1 MKRLG
6 LDLDGSSSGALMK
19 SFTSVTDKNER
30 LTLQHLSTRS
40 MQRAK
45 YFCTGSLDI
54 SKYAHYAL
62 SVPLYTHF
70 TSPIRRYADVMVHR
84 QLEAILQ
91 HEQQASLSS
100 PGGAGG
106 EFKFSLDTETVAKI
120 AQVCNT
126 KKEAARLAQE
136 QSQHLFLCVLIA
148 DLTKRYGPVIRTAT
162 VIGVL
167 DQAYDVLVPEFGQLE
182 KRLRIADLPT
192 EVSSIFTSLM
202 KRMLT
207 PLLSLVQSFMY
218 DEHTNSL
225 TIYWKKGVDVLSY
238 LVENNQDDHLARLHS
253 QVQHHAKMM
262 ESSSKQADAEKG
274 LFDDEDEQDDSAQ
287 GFSDAEKK
295 SASTEQHL
303 KSRDVSCYWLIY
315 ACSSTDR
322 WLRIQRAPLKFDGL
336 STKDGHAC
344 QTISELHE
352 VPVIISVSFANLPID
367 LSADHSLSHRP
378 T

>member
-1 MKRLG
+1 MNRI
-6 LDLDGSSSGALMK
+6 
-19 SFTSVTDKNER
+19 
-30 LTLQHLSTRS
+30 LTL
-40 MQRAK
+40 
-45 YFCTGSLDI
+45 
-54 SKYAHYAL
+54 
-62 SVPLYTHF
+62 
-70 TSPIRRYADVMVHR
+70 
-84 QLEAILQ
+84 
-91 HEQQASLSS
+91 
-100 PGGAGG
+100 
-106 EFKFSLDTETVAKI
+106 
-120 AQVCNT
+120 
-126 KKEAARLAQE
+126 
-136 QSQHLFLCVLIA
+136 
-148 DLTKRYGPVIRTAT
+148 
-162 VIGVL
+162 
-167 DQAYDVLVPEFGQLE
+167 
-182 KRLRIADLPT
+182 
-192 EVSSIFTSLM
+192 
-202 KRMLT
+202 
-207 PLLSLVQSFMY
+207 LLSLVQSFMY

-352 VPVIISVSFANLPID
+352 VPVIISVSSH
-367 LSADHSLSHRP
+367 SALVIVLAC
-378 T
+378 

>member
-1 MKRLG
+1 
-6 LDLDGSSSGALMK
+6 MK

-91 HEQQASLSS
+91 HEQQTSMSS
-100 PGGAGG
+100 PGGATG
-106 EFKFSLDTETVAKI
+106 ELKFSLDTETVAKI

-136 QSQHLFLCVLIA
+136 QSQHLFLCILIA

-192 EVSSIFTSLM
+192 EVSLSFI
-202 KRMLT
+202 
-207 PLLSLVQSFMY
+207 LL
-218 DEHTNSL
+218 EP
-225 TIYWKKGVDVLSY
+225 
-238 LVENNQDDHLARLHS
+238 
-253 QVQHHAKMM
+253 
-262 ESSSKQADAEKG
+262 
-274 LFDDEDEQDDSAQ
+274 
-287 GFSDAEKK
+287 
-295 SASTEQHL
+295 
-303 KSRDVSCYWLIY
+303 SRD
-315 ACSSTDR
+315 
-322 WLRIQRAPLKFDGL
+322 
-336 STKDGHAC
+336 
-344 QTISELHE
+344 
-352 VPVIISVSFANLPID
+352 
-367 LSADHSLSHRP
+367 
-378 T
+378 

>member
-6 LDLDGSSSGALMK
+6 LDLDGSSAGALMK
-19 SFTSVTDKNER
+19 SFSSITDKNER

-70 TSPIRRYADVMVHR
+70 TSPIRRYADIMVHR
-84 QLEAILQ
+84 QLEAILL
-91 HEQQASLSS
+91 HEQQLASSS
-100 PGGAGG
+100 PGGAPGG
-106 EFKFSLDTETVAKI
+106 DPKFSLDTETVAKI

-136 QSQHLFLCVLIA
+136 QSQHLFLCVLIS

-192 EVSSIFTSLM
+192 EVS
-202 KRMLT
+202 
-207 PLLSLVQSFMY
+207 
-218 DEHTNSL
+218 
-225 TIYWKKGVDVLSY
+225 
-238 LVENNQDDHLARLHS
+238 
-253 QVQHHAKMM
+253 
-262 ESSSKQADAEKG
+262 
-274 LFDDEDEQDDSAQ
+274 
-287 GFSDAEKK
+287 
-295 SASTEQHL
+295 
-303 KSRDVSCYWLIY
+303 
-315 ACSSTDR
+315 
-322 WLRIQRAPLKFDGL
+322 
-336 STKDGHAC
+336 
-344 QTISELHE
+344 
-352 VPVIISVSFANLPID
+352 
-367 LSADHSLSHRP
+367 
-378 T
+378 